1 MARFD
6 DFDRRGVFETAIVV
20 AIAVGVL
27 VAALVIVD
35 AARRRRRSSLIALGT
50 FVLGLVGAL
59 VFLAG

>member
-27 VAALVIVD
+27 VAGLVIATPLGV
-35 AARRRRRSSLIALGT
+35 AKIAIVAVVA
-50 FVLGLVGAL
+50 FVTGLVGAL

>member
-6 DFDRRGVFETAIVV
+6 DFDRRGVYETAIVV

-27 VAALVIVD
+27 VAALVIITPLGVGPI
-35 AARRRRRSSLIALGT
+35 ALIALIT
-50 FVLGLVGAL
+50 FLGGLIGAL

>member
-6 DFDRRGVFETAIVV
+6 DVDRRGVFETAIVV

-27 VAALVIVD
+27 VAALVI
-35 AARRRRRSSLIALGT
+35 ATPLGAGT
-50 FVLGLVGAL
+50 IVVVAVAGFVLGLVGAL

>member
-6 DFDRRGVFETAIVV
+6 EFDRRGVFETAIVV

-27 VAALVIVD
+27 VAALVI
-35 AARRRRRSSLIALGT
+35 ATPLGAGRIAIIAVVA
-50 FVLGLVGAL
+50 FVTGLVGAL

>member
-27 VAALVIVD
+27 VAALVIATPLGVG
-35 AARRRRRSSLIALGT
+35 SIAIVAVIA
-50 FVLGLVGAL
+50 FVTGFVGAL

>member
-6 DFDRRGVFETAIVV
+6 DFDRRGVFETAIVI

-27 VAALVIVD
+27 VAALVIVTPLG
-35 AARRRRRSSLIALGT
+35 AGPIALIALVA

>member
-27 VAALVIVD
+27 VAALVIATPLGVG
-35 AARRRRRSSLIALGT
+35 SIAIVAVIA
-50 FVLGLVGAL
+50 FVTGLVGAL